1 MTKNAVER
9 VSGRV
14 RISFLLGLLVL
25 VQACTVAR
33 PAAVRPVIGAT
44 TIVVVRHAE
53 KSTDDPRDPSISAA
67 GQERARALSA
77 VLKDAGVGAIYATQ
91 YKRTSQTAE
100 LLARQLGLP
109 IIDRPVNAA
118 NSAIYAAG
126 LAREVLAVAAG
137 KTVLIVGHSNTV
149 PQIVQAFSGSTV
161 LPIDDSVYDLIFVIV
176 VAPGSP
182 AKLFNLRFGRPPTPS
197 AIR

>member
-9 VSGRV
+9 VSRRV
-14 RISFLLGLLVL
+14 RIPFLPGILVL
-25 VQACTVAR
+25 LQACTAAK
-33 PAAVRPVIGAT
+33 PAAITPVIGAT

-53 KSTDDPRDPSISAA
+53 KSTDDPRDPSISAI

-77 VLKDAGVGAIYATQ
+77 VLKDAGVGAVYATQ

-100 LLARQLGLP
+100 PLARQLGLS
-109 IIDRPVNAA
+109 IVERPVNAA
-118 NSAIYAAG
+118 NSATYAAD
-126 LAREVLAVAAG
+126 LARDVLAAAAG

-149 PQIVQAFSGSTV
+149 PQIVRAFSGSTV
-161 LPIDDSVYDLIFVIV
+161 LPIDDSVNDHIFVIV

-182 AKLFNLRFGRPPTPS
+182 AKLFNLRFGRPSTPS
-197 AIR
+197 AIQ